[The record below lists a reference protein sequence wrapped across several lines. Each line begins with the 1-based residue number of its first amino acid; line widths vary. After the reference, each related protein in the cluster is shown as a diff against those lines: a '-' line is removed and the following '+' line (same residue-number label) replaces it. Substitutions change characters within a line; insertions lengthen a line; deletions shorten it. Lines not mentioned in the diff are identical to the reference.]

1 MVNPLRFTP
10 EEAFSE
16 KALKS
21 LPAEL
26 HAGGTPVNYKVAII
40 RLLTGTL
47 NVRCN
52 YSNIVLKQRINSS
65 HIIWS
70 TNKRISSKTIERAI
84 QPNSLDELA
93 SFVSTTSAKN
103 YKLYKELF
111 VEFSN
116 YYLRRKE
123 KNEIAAFLHLY
134 RILESIAYCFP
145 LIWASKTKD
154 YEGTFIKL
162 RDYFNG
168 QKTGE
173 LGIFKRF
180 IDDIINPS
188 VLNTQ
193 VQISINSVHPDWQ
206 KSYYQS
212 IYKNIISADIVSY
225 TEFSDITVKCH
236 CLTDLLISLRNQY
249 FHFLT
254 GQSHNLGSEDVV
266 ESNEFFGIINETM
279 ANWLAVIIF
288 EILDYEMS
296 S

>member
-1 MVNPLRFTP
+1 MSSPLRFSP
-10 EEAFSE
+10 EEAMPARS
-16 KALKS
+16 LKG
-21 LPAEL
+21 LPAVL
-26 HAGGTPVNYKVAII
+26 HIGSTPVNFKVSLI

-52 YSNIVLKQRINSS
+52 FKNIVIKQRINYSQLPYN
-65 HIIWS
+65 H
-70 TNKRISSKTIERAI
+70 NKQISGLTLRRAI
-84 QPNSLDELA
+84 QPYKIKDL
-93 SFVSTTSAKN
+93 STYVIKTRSAN
-103 YKLYKELF
+103 YKFYKELF

-116 YYLRRKE
+116 YFLR
-123 KNEIAAFLHLY
+123 KNEHNEVTAFLHLY

-145 LIWASKTKD
+145 LVWASRAKD

-162 RDYFNG
+162 KDYFNG
-168 QKTGE
+168 PKTGE
-173 LGIFKRF
+173 LGVFKRF

-188 VLNTQ
+188 ILNTQ
-193 VQISINSVHPDWQ
+193 VQISINSIHPDWQ

-212 IYKNIISADIVSY
+212 IYKNIISTDIVSY

-266 ESNEFFGIINETM
+266 ESNEFFGIINEIM
-279 ANWLAVIIF
+279 ANWLAVIFF